1 MFTVYESKL
10 NRDGGEPIVTRMVQR
25 EDETNFWAEG
35 DGTEQASYSK
45 TSTFRNQTDAEKQN
59 AILESKGRKAALEF
73 AKTIQQ
79 REIKQRDT
87 KSTAKAMA

>member
-10 NRDGGEPIVTRMVQR
+10 NRDVGEPIVTRMVQR

-35 DGTEQASYSK
+35 DGTEQGSYSK
-45 TSTFRNQTDAEKQN
+45 TSTFRNQADAEKQN
-59 AILESKGRKAALEF
+59 AILVSKGRKAALEF

-79 REIKQRDT
+79 RETKQRDA
-87 KSTAKAMA
+87 KSTAKAIA